1 MIFDFVSEIISN
13 AFVVTMQNSRLTY
26 WRFKTLHAKVP
37 KMQHVKLFLTFFIK
51 NSIEHLFQDVN
62 ISELMKK
69 LDILG
74 DNGVMIFNFKCNT
87 SFIVVFKQLGF
98 FSTAQNNT

>member
-1 MIFDFVSEIISN
+1 MFN
-13 AFVVTMQNSRLTY
+13 LLAFQDS
-26 WRFKTLHAKVP
+26 LHAKVP

-51 NSIEHLFQDVN
+51 ISTEHLFQDVN

-87 SFIVVFKQLGF
+87 SFIIVFKQF
-98 FSTAQNNT
+98 FFFFTAQNSIRKCTE

>member
-1 MIFDFVSEIISN
+1 MFN
-13 AFVVTMQNSRLTY
+13 LLAFQDS
-26 WRFKTLHAKVP
+26 LHAKVP

-51 NSIEHLFQDVN
+51 ISTEHLFQDVN

-74 DNGVMIFNFKCNT
+74 DNGVMIFNFKLT
-87 SFIVVFKQLGF
+87 LVTLALLLFSSSFF
-98 FSTAQNNT
+98 FFFTAQNSIRKCTE